1 MLGDGQMR
9 RLSLVLVGLCVTLP
23 AAAPATEPAKDTAA
37 LSARIDRLLAARW
50 AEAEVRPVGPSDD
63 AEFLRRAYLD
73 LTGTVP
79 PVAEVRRFL
88 KDTSPDK
95 RRALV
100 DGLLDGPGYVRY
112 FSAVWRELLVPDAE
126 VPPGHQ
132 AARADL
138 ERWLNKQFADNA
150 PFDKITRAILTLSPE
165 ETRPRR
171 EEDGDRPSPRLFYL
185 GRDDKP
191 EELAANVTRLFLGV
205 RLECAQCHDHPHAR
219 WKRDDFWSQAAFF
232 AKTGDKHDLAIPGA
246 GRTVAARFLD
256 GSVPPLTADS
266 RTALADWVTAP
277 KNPYFARALAN
288 RLWAHFFGVG
298 LVDPVDD
305 MTTENAPSHPEL
317 LDELGAAFVAG
328 RYDVKFLIRALM
340 LSDAYA
346 LTSAETRPG
355 PAADPR
361 LFSRMNVKALG
372 GGEVF
377 DSLIEATGCRG
388 PDLPR
393 QRVAFVARYAH
404 MDRRME
410 GRGSI
415 PQSLSLMNGRLLAD
429 ALKTGADNTLSAV
442 AESPFLDTAGK
453 VEALF
458 LAALGRPPRPEE
470 RDRFVK
476 YVTEAAD
483 RSPALGDVFWALLNS
498 AEFSHNH

>member
-1 MLGDGQMR
+1 MD
-9 RLSLVLVGLCVTLP
+9 RLRMILVGLCVTLP
-23 AAAPATEPAKDTAA
+23 APSWAAEPARDAAA
-37 LSARIDRLLAARW
+37 LATRIDRLLATRW
-50 AEAEVRPVGPSDD
+50 AEAKVKPVGRSDD
-63 AEFLRRAYLD
+63 AEFLRRASLD

-88 KDTSPDK
+88 KDASPDK

-100 DGLLDGPGYVRY
+100 DRLLGGPGYVRY
-112 FSAVWRELLVPDAE
+112 FSALWRELLVPDAE
-126 VPPGHQ
+126 VPPGRQ

-138 ERWLNKQFADNA
+138 ERWLNKQFADNL
-150 PFDKITRAILTLSPE
+150 PFDKIARAVLTLPAE
-165 ETRPRR
+165 ETRPQR
-171 EEDGDRPSPRLFYL
+171 EEDGERPSPRLFYL

-232 AKTGDKHDLAIPGA
+232 AKTDGKRELVIPGA
-246 GRTVAARFLD
+246 GRAVAVRFLD
-256 GSVPPLTADS
+256 GSAPARAADP
-266 RTALADWVTAP
+266 RAALADWVTAP

-298 LVDPVDD
+298 IVDPVDD

-317 LDELGAAFVAG
+317 LDELGAAFVAA
-328 RYDVKFLIRALM
+328 RYDVKFLVRALM
-340 LSDAYA
+340 LSDAYG

-355 PAADPR
+355 PSADPR

-377 DSLIEATGCRG
+377 DSLIEATGYRG
-388 PDLPR
+388 ADLPR
-393 QRVAFVARYAH
+393 QRAAFVARYAH
-404 MDRRME
+404 TERRLE

-429 ALKTGADNTLSAV
+429 TLRADADNTLSAV
-442 AESPFLDTAGK
+442 ADSAFLDTAGQ
-453 VEALF
+453 VETLF
-458 LAALGRPPRPEE
+458 LAALGRPPRPAEK
-470 RDRFVK
+470 DRFAK
-476 YVTEAAD
+476 YVTEGGE
-483 RSPALGDVFWALLNS
+483 RSRALGDVFWALLNS

>member
-1 MLGDGQMR
+1 MNR
-9 RLSLVLVGLCVTLP
+9 PSLVLVGLCVMLP
-23 AAAPATEPAKDTAA
+23 SAAPAVEPAKDAAA
-37 LSARIDRLLAARW
+37 LSARIDHLLAVHWR
-50 AEAEVRPVGPSDD
+50 EAKVKPVGQSAD

-73 LTGTVP
+73 LTGTIP

-100 DGLLDGPGYVRY
+100 DRLLDGPGYVRY
-112 FSAVWRELLVPDAE
+112 FSALWRELLVPDAE
-126 VPPGHQ
+126 VPPGRQ
-132 AARADL
+132 AALADL
-138 ERWLNKQFADNA
+138 ERWLNKQFADNV
-150 PFDKITRAILTLSPE
+150 PFDRIARAILTLPAE
-165 ETRPRR
+165 ETRPKR
-171 EEDGDRPSPRLFYL
+171 EEDSDRPSPRLFYL
-185 GRDDKP
+185 GRDAKP

-232 AKTGDKHDLAIPGA
+232 AKTGDKRELAIPGA
-246 GRTVAARFLD
+246 GRAVAVRFLD
-256 GSVPPLTADS
+256 GSVPARAADP

-288 RLWAHFFGVG
+288 RLWAHFFGIG

-305 MTTENAPSHPEL
+305 MTTENAPSHPDL
-317 LDELGAAFVAG
+317 LDELGGALVAA

-340 LSDAYA
+340 LSDAYG

-355 PAADPR
+355 PTADPR

-377 DSLIEATGCRG
+377 DSLIEATGYRSA
-388 PDLPR
+388 DLSR
-393 QRVAFVARYAH
+393 QRATFVARYAH
-404 MDRRME
+404 TDRRLE

-415 PQSLSLMNGRLLAD
+415 PQSLSLMNGRLLAA
-429 ALKTGADNTLSAV
+429 ALKADADNTLSAV
-442 AESPFLDTAGK
+442 TDSAFLDTPGK
-453 VEALF
+453 VETLF

-470 RDRFVK
+470 KERFVK
-476 YVTEAAD
+476 YVTEGGD
-483 RSPALGDVFWALLNS
+483 RNRALGDVFWTLLNS

>member
-1 MLGDGQMR
+1 MGDDQML
-9 RLSLVLVGLCVTLP
+9 RLSLVLVGLSGMLP
-23 AAAPATEPAKDTAA
+23 AAPAAEPGKDAA
-37 LSARIDRLLAARW
+37 SLSARIDRLLAVHW
-50 AEAEVRPVGPSDD
+50 EGAEVRPVGQSDD

-73 LTGTVP
+73 LTGTIP
-79 PVAEVRRFL
+79 PVAEVRRFRR
-88 KDTSPDK
+88 DTSPDK
-95 RRALV
+95 RGALV
-100 DGLLDGPGYVRY
+100 NRLLAGPGYVRY
-112 FSAVWRELLVPDAE
+112 FSALWRELLVPDAE
-126 VPPGHQ
+126 VPPGRQ

-138 ERWLNKQFADNA
+138 ERWLNKQFADNV
-150 PFDKITRAILTLSPE
+150 PFDRIARAVLTLPAE
-165 ETRPRR
+165 MTRPRR
-171 EEDGDRPSPRLFYL
+171 DEGDRPSPRLFYL

-191 EELAANVTRLFLGV
+191 EELAANVTRVFLGV

-232 AKTGDKHDLAIPGA
+232 ARTGDRRELAIPGA

-256 GSVPPLTADS
+256 GSAPARAADP

-277 KNPYFARALAN
+277 ANPYFARALAN

-305 MTTENAPSHPEL
+305 LATDNAPSHPEL
-317 LDELGAAFVAG
+317 LDELGAAFVAA
-328 RYDVKFLIRALM
+328 RYDLKFLVRALM
-340 LSDAYA
+340 LSRAYG
-346 LTSAETRPG
+346 LTSVETRPG

-377 DSLIEATGCRG
+377 DSLIEATGYRG
-388 PDLPR
+388 ADLPR
-393 QRVAFVARYAH
+393 RRAAFVARYAH
-404 MDRRME
+404 TDRRLE

-429 ALKTGADNTLSAV
+429 ALEADADNTLSAV
-442 AESPFLDTAGK
+442 ADSPFLDTGGK
-453 VEALF
+453 VETLF

-470 RDRFVK
+470 KDRFVK
-476 YVTEAAD
+476 YVSEGGD
-483 RSPALGDVFWALLNS
+483 RNRALGDVFWALLNS

>member
-1 MLGDGQMR
+1 MISC
-9 RLSLVLVGLCVTLP
+9 LSLILVGLCGTLP
-23 AAAPATEPAKDTAA
+23 AAAPAAESARDPAA
-37 LSARIDRLLAARW
+37 LAARIDHLLAVRW
-50 AEAEVRPVGPSDD
+50 THAKVTPVGPSDD

-73 LTGTVP
+73 LTGTIP

-88 KDTSPDK
+88 KDTSPGK

-100 DGLLDGPGYVRY
+100 DQLLHGPGYVRH
-112 FSAVWRELLVPDAE
+112 FSALWRELLVPDTD
-126 VPPGHQ
+126 VPPGHE

-138 ERWLNKQFADNA
+138 ERWLNKKFADNV
-150 PFDKITRAILTLSPE
+150 PFDKIARAVITLPVE

-185 GRDDKP
+185 GREDKP

-205 RLECAQCHDHPHAR
+205 RLECAQCHDHPRAK

-232 AKTGDKHDLAIPGA
+232 ARTGAKHDLAIPGT

-256 GSVPPLTADS
+256 GSVPARTADS

-305 MTTENAPSHPEL
+305 MTPQNAPSHPEL
-317 LDELGAAFVAG
+317 LDELAAALVAS
-328 RYDVKFLIRALM
+328 RYDIEFLIRGLM

-346 LTSAETRPG
+346 LTTVETRPG
-355 PAADPR
+355 PTPDPR

-377 DSLIEATGCRG
+377 DSLIEATGYRG
-388 PDLPR
+388 SDLPR
-393 QRVAFVARYAH
+393 QRASFVARYTH
-404 MDRRME
+404 TDRRLE

-429 ALKTGADNTLSAV
+429 ALKTDADTTLSAV
-442 AESPFLDTAGK
+442 ADSPFLDTAGK
-453 VEALF
+453 VETLF
-458 LAALGRPPRPEE
+458 LAALGRPPTPREK
-470 RDRFVK
+470 DRFVK
-476 YVTEAAD
+476 YSTVAAD
-483 RSPALGDVFWALLNS
+483 RGAALGDVFWALLNS